1 VSTAPVLLLR
11 SWGERFPLPRVSVAG
26 ADLLIVFV
34 LFLFLRRKGGGG
46 MRRDGVVVAVF
57 CLFSNGNFFC
67 GARDCNSMAL

>member
-57 CLFSNGNFFC
+57 FFFC
-67 GARDCNSMAL
+67 KFNIFFCALDFKYMAL